1 MSVSDDG
8 SEHTRVAVA
17 AIREA
22 VTREHSF
29 PEWLA
34 AVLATAV
41 SDNEIGWYA
50 LIAGRP
56 GSWEADHVRR
66 LIVGT
71 VGEDGAMLSHYR
83 SYPGGPDDPA
93 GHPK

>member
-1 MSVSDDG
+1 MSSDDDY
-8 SEHTRVAVA
+8 TRAAVA
-17 AIREA
+17 AVREA

-41 SDNEIGWYA
+41 SNNEVGWYA
-50 LIAGRP
+50 LVAGRP
-56 GSWEADHVRR
+56 GSWEADHVRN

-71 VGEDGAMLSHYR
+71 VGEDGEMLPHYR
-83 SYPGGPDDPA
+83 SYPGGPEDPA
-93 GHPK
+93 RAPK